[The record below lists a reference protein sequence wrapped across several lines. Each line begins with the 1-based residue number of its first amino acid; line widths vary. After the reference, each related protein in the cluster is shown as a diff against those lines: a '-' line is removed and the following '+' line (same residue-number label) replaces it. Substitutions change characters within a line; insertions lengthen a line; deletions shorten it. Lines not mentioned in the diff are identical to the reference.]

1 MKPKVFCVCAYLIY
15 NISMNTKKR
24 SKPIE
29 KIHQLLKEQNGFF
42 RASDLSERGIP
53 SSYITLLLERGEIKR
68 VSRGLYTSDDVFL
81 DDMLI
86 LQTKFKNTIFSHE
99 TALFLLGLSDRNPL
113 FYTVTVPS
121 GYNASGL
128 KRDGAKV
135 FFIKPELLNLGLLS
149 INSPFG
155 NPIISF
161 NLERTICDIIRN
173 RNQVDIQ
180 IVNQALKD
188 YVKHKDRNF
197 SRLFEY
203 ATKLRVLKKVRET
216 IEVLS

>member
-1 MKPKVFCVCAYLIY
+1 MK
-15 NISMNTKKR
+15 TKGL

-29 KIHQLLKEQNGFF
+29 KIYQLLEEQNGFF
-42 RASDLSERGIP
+42 RTSDLSKLGIP

-86 LQTKFKNTIFSHE
+86 LQTKFKNAIFSHE
-99 TALFLLGLSDRNPL
+99 TALFLLGISDRNPL
-113 FYTVTVPS
+113 FYPVTVPS

-128 KRDGAKV
+128 KRNGAKV
-135 FFIKPELLNLGLLS
+135 FFIKPDLLELGLLS

-155 NPIISF
+155 NPIKTF

-173 RNQVDIQ
+173 RNKIDIQ
-180 IVNQALKD
+180 IENQALKN
-188 YVKHKDRNF
+188 YVNHKDRNF
-197 SRLFEY
+197 NRLFEY
-203 ATKLRVLKKVRET
+203 ATKLRVLKRVREI

>member
-1 MKPKVFCVCAYLIY
+1 MKVKGVP
-15 NISMNTKKR
+15 
-24 SKPIE
+24 KPIE
-29 KIHQLLKEQNGFF
+29 KIYQLLEEQNGFF
-42 RASDLSERGIP
+42 RTADLSERGIP
-53 SSYITLLLERGEIKR
+53 RSYIALLLERGEIKR

-86 LQTKFKNTIFSHE
+86 LQTNFRNATFSHE

-135 FFIKPELLNLGLLS
+135 FFIKSELLELGLLT
-149 INSPFG
+149 ITSPLG
-155 NPIISF
+155 NLIKTF
-161 NLERTICDIIRN
+161 DLERTICDIIRN
-173 RNQVDIQ
+173 RNKIDIQ

-197 SRLFEY
+197 HRLFEY
-203 ATKLRVLKKVRET
+203 ATKLRVSKKVREI

>member
-1 MKPKVFCVCAYLIY
+1 MKVKGVP
-15 NISMNTKKR
+15 
-24 SKPIE
+24 KPIE
-29 KIHQLLKEQNGFF
+29 KIYQLLEEQNGFF
-42 RASDLSERGIP
+42 RTADLSERGIP
-53 SSYITLLLERGEIKR
+53 RSYIALLLERGEIKR

-86 LQTKFKNTIFSHE
+86 LQTKFRNATFSHE

-135 FFIKPELLNLGLLS
+135 FFIKSELLELGLLT
-149 INSPFG
+149 ITSPFG
-155 NPIISF
+155 NLIKTF
-161 NLERTICDIIRN
+161 DLERTICDIIRN
-173 RNQVDIQ
+173 RNKIDIQ

-197 SRLFEY
+197 HRLFEY
-203 ATKLRVLKKVRET
+203 ATKLRVSKKVREI